1 MLFSNSKNGRRNS
14 GSKEFIRS
22 LASDRFPTFAVK
34 RIFPTLSA
42 LLPGKVIGTFGNP
55 SHAWP
60 GSPSPRLSR
69 LISAATSSERSSLVV
84 LPARISSFFIA
95 NGSTPSGL
103 GLGCTCSLADDL
115 IGLSSVV
122 KLEDPDDDLLE
133 GFALLF
139 LIPSDPEP
147 LPTSE
152 PTLFEPELS
161 TTMEPVPEPSSEPSP
176 EPVPTPEPQP
186 SEPEPDPPQL
196 EPVIEPS
203 TEHELEPVDSDSE
216 SEPDVGLMLLFS
228 KAVVRALPAPSLS
241 PDDPSDPVV
250 DMVHQG
256 QEFAP
261 SEFIEPISGPS
272 PNLTVHQITEES
284 ASGYEPDPHT
294 FELMEVEDEEMIEE
308 DTPQEILKSLERHED
323 KPQPVVTL
331 CKPLNPVWYRKRS
344 CLLTGARLDVLTLNP
359 PISMYLTSRASL
371 ALFLAVLLVKQL
383 KPESTPTVPLTE
395 HSDRPG
401 PKTSKVLK
409 ANPPLVDVPRSPSL
423 FRASALYVRQSG
435 VVRPSSF
442 KAQIDGTRD
451 MISDPASTTESTP
464 VLPAT
469 AQPVASVPVEGMT
482 PQTVPLS
489 YFLQLKESPRSH
501 QDVWQFSGST
511 VPFFTT
517 ACITQPEPDHSS
529 YKSALPARI
538 PARIPCHQHRRI
550 SYQDRKSRLPY
561 LLISKSEATYL
572 YLRGNRL
579 ASPLLLASV
588 TPFVPPLQLDCLL
601 TSGKKIPRISY
612 GFTPCRLQLR
622 DAKVSYKSCPSHR
635 GIGRTTSIGYR
646 YLAGLYLGYE
656 SYLYSSRFTCSFL
669 YWIGSIEGTPVLDLS
684 AGSSFDQVSNFLSLE
699 AGDTNSELNYSYL
712 AGFFLTYVIPAFK
725 LSYNPI
731 YAHSPPIYTFGLF
744 RLT

>member
-55 SHAWP
+55 SHVP
-60 GSPSPRLSR
+60 LPPPSDHLSSSFRL
-69 LISAATSSERSSLVV
+69 ASL
-84 LPARISSFFIA
+84 LFFIA

-284 ASGYEPDPHT
+284 ASGVKYAAG
-294 FELMEVEDEEMIEE
+294 
-308 DTPQEILKSLERHED
+308 LKEKKKS
-323 KPQPVVTL
+323 P
-331 CKPLNPVWYRKRS
+331 KRS

-395 HSDRPG
+395 HSDSLAISLSSPSFFTRTLAIRPG

-442 KAQIDGTRD
+442 KAQGVRTY
-451 MISDPASTTESTP
+451 SDSHGEATSSDRTTSI
-464 VLPAT
+464 
-469 AQPVASVPVEGMT
+469 ASVPVEGMT